1 MWLTIGISGVS
12 CSGKTTLAN
21 GVRDRLLTANRVQP
35 DRVHIIHQDSYFYP
49 IDSPHH
55 IWIRDLRHIN
65 RERLGAL
72 DTAQLLADIRAT
84 VSDHSASSATSA
96 STPEEGRPNIL
107 IVEGHLIFNHA
118 EINALFDVRLCLD
131 VPFDVCRERRA
142 GRRYPQ
148 PTPVGYFERFVWPL
162 YREHFSAF
170 TSSGPSS
177 LASADDDDHHDDNN
191 INHEGSS
198 GDGHNRIRTAAT
210 KVHVLSGGDLAGDDA
225 RQRCLDE
232 AMHAILE
239 KL

>member
-21 GVRDRLLTANRVQP
+21 GVRDRLLAANHAHLAN
-35 DRVHIIHQDSYFYP
+35 VHIIHQDSYFYP
-49 IDSPHH
+49 VDSPHH
-55 IWIRDLRHIN
+55 IWIRDLRHVN

-72 DTAQLLADIRAT
+72 DTAQLLADIQAT
-84 VSDHSASSATSA
+84 VATGEDAAPDESHL
-96 STPEEGRPNIL
+96 NIL

-118 EINALFDVRLCLD
+118 AINAQFDVRLCVD
-131 VPFDVCRERRA
+131 VPFEVCRERRA

-162 YREHFSAF
+162 YREHFTAF
-170 TSSGPSS
+170 TSTAA
-177 LASADDDDHHDDNN
+177 ASA
-191 INHEGSS
+191 
-198 GDGHNRIRTAAT
+198 GDGGDQHNVAITQER
-210 KVHVLSGGDLAGDDA
+210 VHVLCGGGFVGDDA

-232 AMHAILE
+232 AMHAISA